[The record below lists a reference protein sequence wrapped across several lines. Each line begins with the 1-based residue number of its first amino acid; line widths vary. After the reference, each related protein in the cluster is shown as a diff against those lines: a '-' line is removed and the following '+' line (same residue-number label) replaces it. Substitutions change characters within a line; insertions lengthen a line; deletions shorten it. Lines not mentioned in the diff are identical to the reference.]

1 MFDQFRPRMLKLF
14 DGRIRGLASSGRS
27 GNRVGVPVT
36 IGPGL
41 KVGLKVGVVNSFG
54 LKVGFKVGQ
63 VGLGTKVGLRVGR
76 CGSGSAALLDLLRGG
91 RVGLYPGR
99 VGLYPGVG
107 LLVGRRGFG
116 SASRFP
122 INFSLLN
129 ATDHFDRS
137 GTGLPVTIGLIVA
150 GLKLAYCAND
160 DTSEGFPGLVGSSSP
175 PWASG
180 SASLLL
186 RL

>member
-1 MFDQFRPRMLKLF
+1 MPLKEKLL
-14 DGRIRGLASSGRS
+14 DGRIRGLTDSIGSGL
-27 GNRVGVPVT
+27 PVT

-41 KVGLKVGVVNSFG
+41 MVGKRVGRVGLVKSVGLKVG
-54 LKVGFKVGQ
+54 L
-63 VGLGTKVGLRVGR
+63 VGLGNGVGLMVGR
-76 CGSGSAALLDLLRGG
+76 CGSGSAALLDLLKGG

-107 LLVGRRGFG
+107 LLVGRRGLG

-129 ATDHFDRS
+129 AADHFDRS

-150 GLKLAYCAND
+150 GLKLPYCAND